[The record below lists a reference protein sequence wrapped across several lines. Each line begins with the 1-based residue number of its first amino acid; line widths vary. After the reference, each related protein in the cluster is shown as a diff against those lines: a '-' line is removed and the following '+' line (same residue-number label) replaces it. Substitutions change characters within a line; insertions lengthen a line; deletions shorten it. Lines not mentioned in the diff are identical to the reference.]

1 MASLESPHGKEL
13 LETLESYFQNL
24 GNQRRIAQ
32 EVYTH
37 YNTVA
42 YRLNSIQELSQM
54 DLEDPEHRLQL
65 ELALYLRRIHA
76 ENGASPFANGNRS
89 PKFTI

>member
-1 MASLESPHGKEL
+1 MASPKLPHEKEL

-32 EVYTH
+32 ELYIH

-42 YRLNSIQELSQM
+42 YRLNSIQELTQM
-54 DLEDPEHRLQL
+54 NLEDPEHRLQL
-65 ELALYLRRIHA
+65 ELALYLRRVHA
-76 ENGASPFANGNRS
+76 ENGLSPFANGNQ
-89 PKFTI
+89 